1 MSWEWEIIM
10 CTDAKGHFVRAS
22 LTQTQKWEKAGFVG
36 RRKLADLDI
45 I

>member
-1 MSWEWEIIM
+1 MSWDWEIIM
-10 CTDAKGHFVRAS
+10 CTDAKGHFAS

-36 RRKLADLDI
+36 RRKLADI